1 MKKYLTL
8 VLLTLVSATSIAA
21 VHPGFVN
28 LKQCVYFKDNASHR
42 SDCSNSNTTCAS
54 DGRCTVTINSQAYD
68 GDVDD
73 LIVLRKEEKHWEL
86 KPYEFS
92 EDDILDL
99 RKTRLK
105 RNQIILEE

>member
-1 MKKYLTL
+1 MKIYLTL
-8 VLLTLVSATSIAA
+8 VLLSLVSAISNAA

-42 SDCSNSNTTCAS
+42 SDCTNTNTTCSS

-73 LIVLRKEEKHWEL
+73 LIVLRKAEQHWEL
-86 KPYEFS
+86 EPYQFS
-92 EDDILDL
+92 NDDILDL
-99 RKTRLK
+99 RKTRLQ